1 MLELKEVSLQLGHA
15 PDDQLLLAEVSV
27 RFPKKHFT
35 AILGPS
41 GCGKSTLLKVIAGL
55 REPTLGTVQW
65 DERDL
70 SEEGDMDPHEIGYVP
85 QFSIAYDLLTVW
97 ESVESTLRLRV
108 SGLSAAEQEA
118 RLEQILREVGMEE
131 IADREVRV
139 LSGGQKRRLALALEM
154 VSSPH
159 LLLCD
164 EVTSG
169 LDPKA
174 EDEIANLMHQIAQR
188 ENRIVLSVTHSLR
201 HLALYDSIVVLYQGR
216 LAYHG
221 PSGFLFHYFD
231 VETPEDLFPRLAQ
244 RKPEDWHRSWQ
255 KHRGS
260 YGIETRHDSANEVP
274 AEKASTQLTTD
285 EAGNRLQRSLE
296 KARFDDEQSA
306 AGGGQPESEKSGTE
320 EKPEPEKRRKLDYSG
335 TPSAISQF
343 GILLARRWKIFFRD
357 RGQLWLQVA
366 LLFGFPI
373 LVVVFALDG
382 LPQIKN
388 PNGVFSGNLYEQAA
402 QTMSQKLEMMKT
414 GSLVSGLVMFQV
426 VLLALMGSNNAA
438 REIAGERLI
447 FEKEKF
453 AGVRP
458 SAYVA
463 SKAAFLGVLVL
474 AQSAWMAVFVNYV
487 VQFKG
492 NPLAQVMMLV
502 FVNAALTSV
511 CLAISSMMKTA
522 EQASL
527 VSIYLVGF
535 QLPLSGA
542 VLALPKALNWLTQPF
557 IASYW
562 GWSGFIQT
570 MHDTRF
576 YDAMVDVSQTKL
588 SPADLL
594 LLGPH
599 LPRPARFGDDLHGLQ
614 KLAVGVSGARVVIP
628 ALPFRTARA

>member
-1 MLELKEVSLQLGHA
+1 MLELKEVSLQLGNA
-15 PDDQLLLAEVSV
+15 PDDQLLLSELSV
-27 RFPKKHFT
+27 RFPKKHFS

-55 REPTLGTVQW
+55 REPTLGHVAW
-65 DERDL
+65 EGRDL
-70 SEEGDMDPHEIGYVP
+70 SVEGDMDPHEIGYVP

-97 ESVESTLRLRV
+97 ESVESALRLRV
-108 SGLSAAEQEA
+108 SGLSAAEREA
-118 RLEQILREVGMEE
+118 RIEQILREVGLEE
-131 IADREVRV
+131 ISDREVRV

-188 ENRIVLSVTHSLR
+188 DDRIVLSVTHSLR
-201 HLALYDSIVVLYQGR
+201 HLALYDSVVVLFQGC

-221 PSGFLFHYFD
+221 PANFLFHYFD
-231 VETPEDLFPRLAQ
+231 IDKPEELFPQLAQ
-244 RKPEDWHRSWQ
+244 RKPEDWHRSWL
-255 KHRGS
+255 KHRVNYRIGS
-260 YGIETRHDSANEVP
+260 HDESAADVALEGVSSRAARHGDETEDNFARLVNKAPFDEEEDEAAAKP
-274 AEKASTQLTTD
+274 AAEPEKAV
-285 EAGNRLQRSLE
+285 
-296 KARFDDEQSA
+296 
-306 AGGGQPESEKSGTE
+306 PE
-320 EKPEPEKRRKLDYSG
+320 EKPEEKHEQETRKKLDYPG
-335 TPSAISQF
+335 TPGALSQF
-343 GILLARRWKIFFRD
+343 GVLLARRWKIFFRD

-373 LVVVFALDG
+373 LVVIFALDG

-388 PNGVFSGNLYEQAA
+388 LNGVISGNFLQQMQNEFQ
-402 QTMSQKLEMMKT
+402 QRQELVHT
-414 GSLVSGLVMFQV
+414 GSLVSGLIMFQV
-426 VLLALMGSNNAA
+426 ILLALMGSNNAA

-453 AGVRP
+453 AGVRA

-474 AQSAWMAVFVNYV
+474 AQSIWMGVFVNFV

-492 NPLAQVMMLV
+492 NPATQVMLLI
-502 FVNAALTSV
+502 FVNASLTGV
-511 CLAISSMMKTA
+511 CLAISSLMKTA

-542 VLALPKALNWLTQPF
+542 VLALPKALAWMTRPF

-570 MHDTRF
+570 MRDTRF
-576 YDAMVDVSQTKL
+576 YEAVLAVTQTNL
-588 SPADLL
+588 APADLCFWVL
-594 LLGPH
+594 ICHVLLGLFIAYMGCTNSH
-599 LPRPARFGDDLHGLQ
+599 WE
-614 KLAVGVSGARVVIP
+614 
-628 ALPFRTARA
+628 

>member
-1 MLELKEVSLQLGHA
+1 MLELQDVSLQLGNA
-15 PDDQLLLAEVSV
+15 PDDQLLLSELSA
-27 RFPKKHFT
+27 RFPKKHFA

-55 REPTLGTVQW
+55 REPTLGHIEW
-65 DERDL
+65 EGRDL

-97 ESVESTLRLRV
+97 ESVESALRLRV
-108 SGLSAAEQEA
+108 SGLSADEQEE
-118 RLEQILREVGMEE
+118 RLDKILREVGLEE
-131 IADREVRV
+131 IGDREVRV
-139 LSGGQKRRLALALEM
+139 LSGGQKRRLAMALEM

-174 EDEIANLMHQIAQR
+174 EDEITNLMHQLAQR
-188 ENRIVLSVTHSLR
+188 DNRIVLSVTHSLR
-201 HLALYDSIVVLYQGR
+201 HLALYDSVVVLFQGH

-221 PSGFLFHYFD
+221 PANLLFHYFD
-231 VETPEDLFPRLAQ
+231 VEKPEELFPRLAQ
-244 RKPEDWHRSWQ
+244 RKPGDWHRSWQ
-255 KHRGS
+255 KHRTTYYAQSGADVP
-260 YGIETRHDSANEVP
+260 GVDEEV
-274 AEKASTQLTTD
+274 
-285 EAGNRLQRSLE
+285 SLE
-296 KARFDDEQSA
+296 EVSSKPAQEDAETESRFRKLLQKAQSGDEQDEVEE
-306 AGGGQPESEKSGTE
+306 PEKKSERPKGEEPE
-320 EKPEPEKRRKLDYSG
+320 EKPARKKKSPSEFPG
-335 TPSAISQF
+335 TPSAFEQF
-343 GILLARRWKIFFRD
+343 AVLLARRWKIFFRD
-357 RGQLWLQVA
+357 GAQLWLQLA

-388 PNGVFSGNLYEQAA
+388 PNGVLSGTLFEQATNSMT
-402 QTMSQKLEMMKT
+402 QTLELMKA
-414 GSLVSGLVMFQV
+414 GSLVSGLIMFQV
-426 VLLALMGSNNAA
+426 ILLALMGSNNAA

-474 AQSAWMAVFVNYV
+474 AQSVWMAVFVNFI

-492 NPLAQVMMLV
+492 SPLTQVALLV
-502 FVNAALTSV
+502 LVNAALTAV
-511 CLAISSMMKTA
+511 CLAISSLMKTA

-542 VLALPKALNWLTQPF
+542 VLALPKALSWITRPF

-562 GWSGFIQT
+562 GWSGFNQT

-576 YDAMVDVSQTKL
+576 YEAVQIVTQTSL
-588 SPADLL
+588 SSAGLCAWVL
-594 LLGPH
+594 VCHVLLG
-599 LPRPARFGDDLHGLQ
+599 LLIAYMGCKNSRWE
-614 KLAVGVSGARVVIP
+614 
-628 ALPFRTARA
+628 

>member
-1 MLELKEVSLQLGHA
+1 MLELQDVSLQLGNA
-15 PDDQLLLAEVSV
+15 PDDQLLLSELSL

-41 GCGKSTLLKVIAGL
+41 GCGKSTLLKVVAGL
-55 REPTLGTVQW
+55 REPTLGHIEW
-65 DERDL
+65 EGRDL
-70 SEEGDMDPHEIGYVP
+70 SEQGDMDPHEIGYVP

-97 ESVESTLRLRV
+97 ESVDSALRLRV
-108 SGLSAAEQEA
+108 SGLSFEEQEQ
-118 RLEQILREVGMEE
+118 RLEKILREVGLEE

-139 LSGGQKRRLALALEM
+139 LSGGQKRRLAMALEM

-174 EDEIANLMHQIAQR
+174 EDEITNLMHQLAQR
-188 ENRIVLSVTHSLR
+188 DNRIVLSVTHSLR
-201 HLALYDSIVVLYQGR
+201 HLALYDSVVVLFQGH

-221 PSGFLFHYFD
+221 PANLLFHYFD
-231 VETPEDLFPRLAQ
+231 VEKPEDLFPRLAQ
-244 RKPEDWHRSWQ
+244 RTPADWHRSWQ
-255 KHRGS
+255 KHRSTYDAQGS
-260 YGIETRHDSANEVP
+260 FAEPDVADEVSREEVSSKP
-274 AEKASTQLTTD
+274 AEEDVETELRFRKLLQKAQ
-285 EAGNRLQRSLE
+285 N
-296 KARFDDEQSA
+296 DDDADDA
-306 AGGGQPESEKSGTE
+306 AEVEVTSSDATVAEPSE
-320 EKPEPEKRRKLDYSG
+320 EKPARRKRSPSDFPG
-335 TPSAISQF
+335 TPSALQQF
-343 GILLARRWKIFFRD
+343 TVLLARRWKIFFRD
-357 RGQLWLQVA
+357 GAQLWLQLA

-388 PNGVFSGNLYEQAA
+388 PNGVLSGTLFEQATNSMT
-402 QTMSQKLEMMKT
+402 QTLELMKA
-414 GSLVSGLVMFQV
+414 GSLVSGLIMFQV
-426 VLLALMGSNNAA
+426 ILLALMGSNNAA

-453 AGVRP
+453 AGLRP

-474 AQSAWMAVFVNYV
+474 AQSVWMGVFVNFV

-492 NPLAQVMMLV
+492 SSLAQVALLV
-502 FVNAALTSV
+502 LVNAALTAV
-511 CLAISSMMKTA
+511 CLAISSLMKTA

-542 VLALPKALNWLTQPF
+542 VLALPKVLSWMTRPF

-562 GWSGFIQT
+562 GWSGFNQT
-570 MHDTRF
+570 MHDTR
-576 YDAMVDVSQTKL
+576 YYEAVQVVTQTTL
-588 SPADLL
+588 SSAGLCAWVL
-594 LLGPH
+594 ICHVLLG
-599 LPRPARFGDDLHGLQ
+599 LLIAYMGCKNSRWE
-614 KLAVGVSGARVVIP
+614 
-628 ALPFRTARA
+628 

>member
-1 MLELKEVSLQLGHA
+1 MLELQQVSLQLGDQ
-15 PDDQLLLAEVSV
+15 PDGQLLLAEVST
-27 RFPKKHFT
+27 RFPKKHFA

-55 REPTLGTVQW
+55 REPTLGHVEW
-65 DERDL
+65 DGRNL
-70 SEEGDMDPHEIGYVP
+70 SDDGDMDPHEIGYVP

-97 ESVESTLRLRV
+97 ESVESALRLRV
-108 SGLSAAEQEA
+108 SGLNLDEQEE
-118 RLEQILREVGMEE
+118 RLEKILGEVGLEE

-139 LSGGQKRRLALALEM
+139 LSGGQKRRLAMALEM

-174 EDEIANLMHQIAQR
+174 EDEIAKLMYQLSR
-188 ENRIVLSVTHSLR
+188 SENRIVLSVTHSLR
-201 HLALYDSIVVLYQGR
+201 HLALYDSIVVLYQGHV
-216 LAYHG
+216 AYHG
-221 PSGFLFHYFD
+221 PAQFLYHYFG
-231 VETPEDLFPRLAQ
+231 VENPEELFPRLAQ

-255 KHRGS
+255 KHRNTYYAQSKLDG
-260 YGIETRHDSANEVP
+260 
-274 AEKASTQLTTD
+274 D
-285 EAGNRLQRSLE
+285 EAADAVALE
-296 KARFDDEQSA
+296 EVSDRPAAEDEAAKKRIEKLLKKAKKEDGEDAKE
-306 AGGGQPESEKSGTE
+306 ESEDEGGAE
-320 EKPEPEKRRKLDYSG
+320 EKKSRRNKAETVEHEG
-335 TPSAISQF
+335 TPSALTQF
-343 GILLARRWKIFFRD
+343 AVLLARRWKIFFRD
-357 RGQLWLQVA
+357 RGGLWLQLA
-366 LLFGFPI
+366 LLIGFPI

-388 PNGVFSGNLYEQAA
+388 LNGVVSTNFLETMKREMEQG
-402 QTMSQKLEMMKT
+402 QELIKT
-414 GSLVSGLVMFQV
+414 GGLVSGLIMFQV

-453 AGVRP
+453 SGVRP

-474 AQSAWMAVFVNYV
+474 VQSVWMAVFVNV
-487 VQFKG
+487 IVQFQG
-492 NPLAQVMMLV
+492 SLFTQIVLLTLV
-502 FVNAALTSV
+502 NGSLTSV
-511 CLAISSMMKTA
+511 CLGLSSLMKTA

-527 VSIYLVGF
+527 VSVYLVGF

-542 VLALPKALNWLTQPF
+542 VLALPKALSMLTQPF

-576 YDAMVDVSQTKL
+576 YEAVKKVTQTDISQAPLCIWWL
-588 SPADLL
+588 SCHV
-594 LLGPH
+594 LLG
-599 LPRPARFGDDLHGLQ
+599 LIIAYTGCKNSRWE
-614 KLAVGVSGARVVIP
+614 
-628 ALPFRTARA
+628 

>member
-1 MLELKEVSLQLGHA
+1 
-15 PDDQLLLAEVSV
+15 LLSDLSI
-27 RFPKKHFT
+27 RFPKKHFS

-55 REPTLGTVQW
+55 REPTLGHVAW
-65 DERDL
+65 EGRDL
-70 SEEGDMDPHEIGYVP
+70 SVEGDMDPHEIGYVP

-97 ESVESTLRLRV
+97 ESVESALRLRV
-108 SGLSAAEQEA
+108 SGLSSADREA
-118 RLEQILREVGMEE
+118 RLEQILREVGLEE
-131 IADREVRV
+131 ISDRQVRV
-139 LSGGQKRRLALALEM
+139 LSGGQKRRLAMALEM

-174 EDEIANLMHQIAQR
+174 EDEIAHLMHQIAQR
-188 ENRIVLSVTHSLR
+188 QNRIVLSVTHSLR
-201 HLALYDSIVVLYQGR
+201 HLALYDSVVVLFQGH

-221 PSGFLFHYFD
+221 PASHLFHYFD
-231 VETPEDLFPRLAQ
+231 IEKPEELFPRLAQ
-244 RKPEDWHRSWQ
+244 RGPEDWHRSWV
-255 KHRGS
+255 KHRVS
-260 YGIETRHDSANEVP
+260 YGVEAVAEPAVGAEGKEADASESARP
-274 AEKASTQLTTD
+274 D
-285 EAGNRLQRSLE
+285 EDNNARLLS
-296 KARFDDEQSA
+296 KARFDE
-306 AGGGQPESEKSGTE
+306 E
-320 EKPEPEKRRKLDYSG
+320 EKETAVVEPEKKEAEEGAEVETRRKLDYPG
-335 TPSAISQF
+335 TPGVLSQF
-343 GILLARRWKIFFRD
+343 NILLARRWKIFFRD
-357 RGQLWLQVA
+357 RGQLWLQFA

-388 PNGVFSGNLYEQAA
+388 LNGVVSGNFVQQMQNEFHQQQELVH
-402 QTMSQKLEMMKT
+402 T
-414 GSLVSGLVMFQV
+414 GSLVSGLIMFQV
-426 VLLALMGSNNAA
+426 ILLALMGSNNSA

-463 SKAAFLGVLVL
+463 SKAVFLGVLVL
-474 AQSAWMAVFVNYV
+474 AQSTWMGVFVNFI

-492 NPLAQVMMLV
+492 NPVTQVMLLI
-502 FVNAALTSV
+502 FVNGALTAV
-511 CLAISSMMKTA
+511 CLAISSLMKTA

-542 VLALPKALNWLTQPF
+542 VLAMPAALAFFTRPF
-557 IASYW
+557 IASSW

-570 MHDTRF
+570 MRDTRF
-576 YDAMVDVSQTKL
+576 YDAVLSVTQTKL
-588 SPADLL
+588 LPAELCFWVL
-594 LLGPH
+594 ICHIFLG
-599 LPRPARFGDDLHGLQ
+599 LF
-614 KLAVGVSGARVVIP
+614 LAYMGCKNSQWD
-628 ALPFRTARA
+628 

>member
-1 MLELKEVSLQLGHA
+1 MLELKDVSLQMGNA
-15 PDDQLLLAEVSV
+15 PDDPLLLSELSL

-55 REPTLGTVQW
+55 REPTLGHVAW
-65 DERDL
+65 EGRDL
-70 SEEGDMDPHEIGYVP
+70 SEDGDMDPHEIGYVP
-85 QFSIAYDLLTVW
+85 QFSIAYELLTVW

-108 SGLSAAEQEA
+108 SGLSGAEQTA
-118 RLEQILREVGMEE
+118 RLELILREVGLEE
-131 IADREVRV
+131 IADRQVRV

-174 EDEIANLMHQIAQR
+174 EDEIANLMHQISQQ

-201 HLALYDSIVVLYQGR
+201 HVALYDSIVVLYQGH

-221 PSGFLFHYFD
+221 PANLVFHYFD
-231 VETPEDLFPRLAQ
+231 VEKPEELFPRLAQ
-244 RKPEDWHRSWQ
+244 RKPADWHRSWQ
-255 KHRGS
+255 KHKGS
-260 YGIETRHDSANEVP
+260 YGLESAPDAASEAALEKISDVSAADDGDS
-274 AEKASTQLTTD
+274 
-285 EAGNRLQRSLE
+285 EARFQKLLK
-296 KARFDDEQSA
+296 KARFDEEEPEREQSRIETQKVA
-306 AGGGQPESEKSGTE
+306 DEKLEIETR
-320 EKPEPEKRRKLDYSG
+320 KKLDYPG
-335 TPSAISQF
+335 IPGALSQF
-343 GILLARRWKIFFRD
+343 SVLLSRRWKIFFRD
-357 RGQLWLQVA
+357 RGQLWLQFA

-373 LVVVFALDG
+373 LVVIFALDG
-382 LPQIKN
+382 LPSIKN
-388 PNGVFSGNLYEQAA
+388 PNGVFAGNLYEQAT
-402 QTMSQKLEMMKT
+402 QTMNQKMEMMKT
-414 GSLVSGLVMFQV
+414 GSLVSGLIMFQV

-474 AQSAWMAVFVNYV
+474 AQSCWMAFFVNYV

-492 NPLAQVMMLV
+492 DALTQMIVLV
-502 FVNAALTSV
+502 LVNAAVTAV
-511 CLAISSMMKTA
+511 CLALSSLMKTA

-542 VLALPKALNWLTQPF
+542 VLALPKMLSWMTRPF
-557 IASYW
+557 IASFW
-562 GWSGFIQT
+562 GWSGFIHT
-570 MHDTRF
+570 MHETRF
-576 YDAMVDVSQTKL
+576 YDAIGDVSQTKL
-588 SPADLL
+588 APGDLCAFVL
-594 LLGPH
+594 LTHVLLG
-599 LPRPARFGDDLHGLQ
+599 LMMTYMGCKNSRWE
-614 KLAVGVSGARVVIP
+614 
-628 ALPFRTARA
+628 

>member
-1 MLELKEVSLQLGHA
+1 MLELQDVSLQLGNS
-15 PDDQLLLAEVSV
+15 PDDQRLLSEVAV
-27 RFPKKHFT
+27 KFPKKHFA

-55 REPTLGTVQW
+55 RETTEGHIIW
-65 DERDL
+65 EGRDL
-70 SEEGDMDPHEIGYVP
+70 EEEGDMDPHEIGYVP

-97 ESVESTLRLRV
+97 ESVDSALRLRV
-108 SGLSAAEQEA
+108 SGLTLEEQDE
-118 RLEQILREVGMEE
+118 RLDKILREVGLEE

-139 LSGGQKRRLALALEM
+139 LSGGQKRRLAMALEM

-174 EDEIANLMHQIAQR
+174 EDEITNLMHEVSR
-188 ENRIVLSVTHSLR
+188 RDNRIVLSVTHSLR
-201 HLALYDSIVVLYQGR
+201 HLALYDSVVVLFQGH

-221 PSGFLFHYFD
+221 PANLLFHYFD
-231 VETPEDLFPRLAQ
+231 VEKPEELFPRLSQ
-244 RKPEDWHRSWQ
+244 RKPSDWHRSWK
-255 KHRGS
+255 KHRSTYYAQSNLDLPEEGAKGGTTEEIYS
-260 YGIETRHDSANEVP
+260 KPAQEDAETE
-274 AEKASTQLTTD
+274 
-285 EAGNRLQRSLE
+285 
-296 KARFDDEQSA
+296 ARFRRLLQKAKAGVDDEEEGAVAEPVKAEEQPAAEEREHEHRPKRSA
-306 AGGGQPESEKSGTE
+306 ADFP
-320 EKPEPEKRRKLDYSG
+320 G
-335 TPSAISQF
+335 TPSAFSQF
-343 GILLARRWKIFFRD
+343 SVLLGRRWKIFFRD

-388 PNGVFSGNLYEQAA
+388 PNGVLSGNLYEQATNTMT
-402 QTMSQKLEMMKT
+402 QTLELMKT
-414 GSLVSGLVMFQV
+414 GSLVSGLIMFQV
-426 VLLALMGSNNAA
+426 ILLALMGSNNAA

-458 SAYVA
+458 AAYVA
-463 SKAAFLGVLVL
+463 SKAFFLGVLVL
-474 AQSAWMAVFVNYV
+474 AQSVWMGVFVNYI

-492 NPLAQVMMLV
+492 STITQVLLLV
-502 FVNAALTSV
+502 LVNAALTAV
-511 CLAISSMMKTA
+511 CLAISSLMRTA

-542 VLALPKALNWLTQPF
+542 VLALPKALSWITRPF

-562 GWSGFIQT
+562 GWSGFNQT

-576 YDAMVDVSQTKL
+576 YEAVQVVTQTTL
-588 SPADLL
+588 SSAGLCSWVLVCHVVLGLL
-594 LLGPH
+594 IAYMGCKNS
-599 LPRPARFGDDLHGLQ
+599 RWE
-614 KLAVGVSGARVVIP
+614 
-628 ALPFRTARA
+628 

>member
-1 MLELKEVSLQLGHA
+1 MLELQDVSLQLGNA
-15 PDDQLLLAEVSV
+15 PDDQLLLAELSA
-27 RFPKKHFT
+27 RFPKKHFA
-35 AILGPS
+35 AIIGPS
-41 GCGKSTLLKVIAGL
+41 GCGKSTLLKIIAGL
-55 REPTLGTVQW
+55 REPTLGHIEW
-65 DERDL
+65 EGRDL

-97 ESVESTLRLRV
+97 ESVDSALRLRV
-108 SGLSAAEQEA
+108 SGLSYEEQEE
-118 RLEQILREVGMEE
+118 RLEKILREVGLEE

-139 LSGGQKRRLALALEM
+139 LSGGQKRRLAMALEM

-174 EDEIANLMHQIAQR
+174 EDEITNLMHQLAQR
-188 ENRIVLSVTHSLR
+188 DNRIVLSVTHSLR
-201 HLALYDSIVVLYQGR
+201 HLALYDSIVVLFQGH

-221 PSGFLFHYFD
+221 PAQLLFHYFD
-231 VETPEDLFPRLAQ
+231 VEKPEDLFPRLAQ
-244 RKPEDWHRSWQ
+244 RKPGDWHRSWQ
-255 KHRGS
+255 KHRTTYYAQS
-260 YGIETRHDSANEVP
+260 HLDAAEAVKEVALEEASSKPAQEDAETEARFRKLLQ
-274 AEKASTQLTTD
+274 KAQSTD
-285 EAGNRLQRSLE
+285 EEDEGEEREKKAGPSENE
-296 KARFDDEQSA
+296 NEQD
-306 AGGGQPESEKSGTE
+306 G
-320 EKPEPEKRRKLDYSG
+320 EKPARKKKSPSEFPG
-335 TPSAISQF
+335 TPSAFQQF
-343 GILLARRWKIFFRD
+343 AVLLARRWKIFFRD
-357 RGQLWLQVA
+357 GGQLWLQLA

-388 PNGVFSGNLYEQAA
+388 PNGVLSGTLFEQATNSMT
-402 QTMSQKLEMMKT
+402 QTLDLMKA
-414 GSLVSGLVMFQV
+414 GSLVSGLIMFQV
-426 VLLALMGSNNAA
+426 ILLALMGSNNAA

-474 AQSAWMAVFVNYV
+474 AQSVWMGVFVNFI

-492 NPLAQVMMLV
+492 NPVTQVALLV
-502 FVNAALTSV
+502 LVNAALTAV
-511 CLAISSMMKTA
+511 CLAISSLMKTA

-542 VLALPKALNWLTQPF
+542 VLALPKVLSWITRPF

-562 GWSGFIQT
+562 GWSGFNQT

-576 YDAMVDVSQTKL
+576 YEAVQVVTQTTL
-588 SPADLL
+588 SSAGLCAWVL
-594 LLGPH
+594 VCHVLLG
-599 LPRPARFGDDLHGLQ
+599 LLIAYMGCKNSRWE
-614 KLAVGVSGARVVIP
+614 
-628 ALPFRTARA
+628 

>member
-1 MLELKEVSLQLGHA
+1 MLELKDVALQLGND
-15 PDDQLLLAEVSV
+15 PDGQLLLSEVSA
-27 RFPKKHFT
+27 RFPKKHFA

-55 REPTLGTVQW
+55 REPTHGHIEW
-65 DERDL
+65 EGRDL
-70 SEEGDMDPHEIGYVP
+70 STEGDMDPHEIGYVP

-97 ESVESTLRLRV
+97 ESVESALHLRV
-108 SGLSAAEQEA
+108 SGLTREQQDG
-118 RLEQILREVGMEE
+118 RLEKILSEVGLEE

-139 LSGGQKRRLALALEM
+139 LSGGQKRRLAMALEM

-174 EDEIANLMHQIAQR
+174 EDEIAKLMHQIAHR
-188 ENRIVLSVTHSLR
+188 DDRIVLSVTHSLR
-201 HLALYDSIVVLYQGR
+201 HLALYDSIVVLFQGH

-221 PSGFLFHYFD
+221 PANLLFHYFD
-231 VETPEDLFPRLAQ
+231 VENPEELFPRLAQ
-244 RKPEDWHRSWQ
+244 RKPADWHRSWQ
-255 KHRGS
+255 KHRTQYYAES
-260 YGIETRHDSANEVP
+260 KLDEADVAREVALEEVSSKP
-274 AEKASTQLTTD
+274 AEEDAET
-285 EAGNRLQRSLE
+285 EARFKKLLK
-296 KARFDDEQSA
+296 KARDDDKSDDDEETKPA
-306 AGGGQPESEKSGTE
+306 EVAE
-320 EKPEPEKRRKLDYSG
+320 EKEPKKKPHPYDFPG
-335 TPSAISQF
+335 TPSALSQF
-343 GILLARRWKIFFRD
+343 AVLLARRWKIFFRD
-357 RGQLWLQVA
+357 RGQLWLQFA

-373 LVVVFALDG
+373 LVIVFALDG

-388 PNGVFSGNLYEQAA
+388 PNGVLSGNLFEQATNSMQ
-402 QTMSQKLEMMKT
+402 QTLELMKA
-414 GSLVSGLVMFQV
+414 GSLVSGLIMFQV
-426 VLLALMGSNNAA
+426 ILLALMGSNNAA

-474 AQSAWMAVFVNYV
+474 AQSVWMGVFVNFV

-492 NPLAQVMMLV
+492 SALAQVALLV
-502 FVNAALTSV
+502 LVNAALTAV
-511 CLAISSMMKTA
+511 CLAISSLMKTA

-542 VLALPKALNWLTQPF
+542 VLALPKFLSWFARPF

-562 GWSGFIQT
+562 GWSGFNQT

-576 YDAMVDVSQTKL
+576 YEAVQLVTQTTL
-588 SPADLL
+588 SSAGLCAWVL
-594 LLGPH
+594 ICHVLLG
-599 LPRPARFGDDLHGLQ
+599 LLIAYMGCKNSRWE
-614 KLAVGVSGARVVIP
+614 
-628 ALPFRTARA
+628 